1 MWLPRLSLDHR
12 LAIVKQ
18 HDIFYISVKS
28 SFFGKELI
36 RAYVVLFYYV
46 PNQNKVFLS
55 YSYSYL
61 IYTWFYNYI
70 LNTSSHF
77 TLSLPWT
84 VLRRGRDFLP
94 KYTQIHHKII
104 SFLLFWDVLWITN
117 DLLAP
122 DVLIFFMNFNKIV
135 SFYGQ
140 YHYQTNPISVGSL
153 TITNI
158 PKYTL
163 KFRLSKV
170 WYI

>member
-1 MWLPRLSLDHR
+1 MKKNMFINKNKIQKIHNFCLFYMYLKCVAKWTFILRPFWHGVDLTGDTLKPLSLVLYLEEDVFTWGR
-12 LAIVKQ
+12 
-18 HDIFYISVKS
+18 
-28 SFFGKELI
+28 FF
-36 RAYVVLFYYV
+36 
-46 PNQNKVFLS
+46 
-55 YSYSYL
+55 
-61 IYTWFYNYI
+61 
-70 LNTSSHF
+70 
-77 TLSLPWT
+77 
-84 VLRRGRDFLP
+84 
-94 KYTQIHHKII
+94 TQIHHKII